1 MSDTKELGPGLRDEQ
16 IHAIV
21 DFEDDLLD
29 AIEKI
34 AATDVPVYEVIFAA
48 TKLFSRMAFDM
59 APSPEI
65 AQDTLK
71 VGVDEARKGW
81 EEDLNLEYK
90 VIRPT
95 EH

>member
-1 MSDTKELGPGLRDEQ
+1 MSETKVLGPGLTDEQ
-16 IHAIV
+16 IHAIA

-29 AIEKI
+29 AIEKM
-34 AATDVPVYEVIFAA
+34 AVTDVPVYEVIFAA

-65 AQDTLK
+65 AQETLK
-71 VGVDEARKGW
+71 VGVDEARKDW
-81 EEDLNLEYK
+81 EKDLNQEYQ
-90 VIRPT
+90 VIRPK

>member
-1 MSDTKELGPGLRDEQ
+1 MSDTKELGPGLSDEQ
-16 IHAIV
+16 IHAIA

-29 AIEKI
+29 AIEKM
-34 AATDVPVYEVIFAA
+34 AVTDVPVYEVIFAA

-65 AQDTLK
+65 AQETLK
-71 VGVDEARKGW
+71 VGVDEARKDW
-81 EEDLNLEYK
+81 EKDLNQEYQ
-90 VIRPT
+90 VIRPK

>member
-1 MSDTKELGPGLRDEQ
+1 MSETKVLGPGLTDDE
-16 IHAIV
+16 IHAIA

-29 AIEKI
+29 AIERI

-59 APSPEI
+59 APSPDV
-65 AQDTLK
+65 AQETLK

-81 EEDLNLEYK
+81 EEDLNLEYQ
-90 VIRPT
+90 VIRPK

>member
-1 MSDTKELGPGLRDEQ
+1 MSETKVLGPGLTDEQ
-16 IHAIV
+16 IHAIA

-29 AIEKI
+29 AIEKM
-34 AATDVPVYEVIFAA
+34 AATDVPVYELIFAA

-65 AQDTLK
+65 AQETLK
-71 VGVDEARKGW
+71 VGVDEARKDW
-81 EEDLNLEYK
+81 EKDLNQEYQ
-90 VIRPT
+90 VIRPK